1 MARQRQVSRYG
12 AFNMRVDGLDE
23 MLQGVR
29 LGEREIAS
37 VWRDILRGPFGVEFL
52 QELKARAS
60 DSRRSGAT
68 VAAMQAK
75 DHGREGVEIGIPASK
90 TPHPASYRSG
100 NGKPNA
106 SLYSVGIWLESG
118 TRMHLIPTKVAPYSR
133 MAFGGTVVSRVAHP
147 GTKARK
153 PMFRT
158 LQLFKRD
165 FETLFI
171 RELERK
177 LAPKMGLS

>member
-1 MARQRQVSRYG
+1 MSRYG

-23 MLQGVR
+23 MMNGLR

-37 VWRDILRGPFGVEFL
+37 VWRDILRGPFGAEFL
-52 QELKARAS
+52 QELKARAG
-60 DSRRSGAT
+60 DSRRTGAT

-75 DHGREGVEIGIPASK
+75 DHGSEGVEIGIPASK
-90 TPHPASYRSG
+90 TPHPGSYRSSD
-100 NGKPNA
+100 GKPNA

-118 TRMHLIPTKVAPYSR
+118 TRMHLIPTKVERYNK
-133 MAFGGTVVSRVAHP
+133 MAFNGNVVSRVAHP
-147 GTKARK
+147 GTKARR

-165 FETLFI
+165 FEDLFI
-171 RELERK
+171 RELDRR
-177 LAPKMGLS
+177 LAVKMGTT